1 MSRRPVTAFYTAR
14 AEPDNVHRTLGRR
27 LLFAPPFDFL
37 LGHAAA
43 GAAIELALE
52 SVDKN
57 GLGGRRCS
65 YERSAMRKFIAAVL
79 LIVGLVPG
87 GVAYKSY
94 SEYTMESNVARFY
107 RAHPEEVPTHD
118 NREQFI
124 AENEAAAE
132 SNLNLAMLSGA
143 GSLLFLLGG
152 AALFMLGRRKDK
164 SGAAPDGWP
173 DEDPV
178 RHVEEMNRWA
188 SAAVARPVEVHYSRL
203 HGVLFALIMVFFIGM
218 GALVVATNGFSSNS
232 LFMLALIGLLLP
244 ALYFI
249 LNRGRKR
256 AARFF
261 DLSGVKRGD
270 SRRLNW
276 DEYRGV
282 NYRMAI
288 KSRSGKEYLWR
299 VELAFAGGD
308 AWIIPQRVKNLEVIS
323 NLISS
328 LPGAHQKRGGYA
340 NVNS

>member
-1 MSRRPVTAFYTAR
+1 
-14 AEPDNVHRTLGRR
+14 
-27 LLFAPPFDFL
+27 
-37 LGHAAA
+37 
-43 GAAIELALE
+43 
-52 SVDKN
+52 
-57 GLGGRRCS
+57 
-65 YERSAMRKFIAAVL
+65 MRICIAAVL
-79 LIVGLVPG
+79 LIVGLVLG
-87 GVAYKSY
+87 GVGYKSY
-94 SEYTMESNVARFY
+94 SEYSTESNVVRFY

-118 NREQFI
+118 GREQFI
-124 AENEAAAE
+124 AENESAAE

-143 GSLLFLLGG
+143 GSLLLLLGG
-152 AALFMLGRRKDK
+152 AALFMLGGRKDK
-164 SGAAPDGWP
+164 SGAAPAARP

-178 RHVEEMNRWA
+178 RHAEEMNRWA
-188 SAAVARPVEVHYSRL
+188 GVALARPVEVHYSRL
-203 HGVLFALIMVFFIGM
+203 HGVLFALIMVFFIGT

-232 LFMLALIGLLLP
+232 LFVLALIGLLLP

-249 LNRGRKR
+249 LNRARRR
-256 AARFF
+256 AARLFN
-261 DLSGVKRGD
+261 LSGVTRGD

-288 KSRSGKEYLWR
+288 KPRSGKEYLWR

-308 AWIIPQRVKNLEVIS
+308 AWIIPQRVSNLEEIS